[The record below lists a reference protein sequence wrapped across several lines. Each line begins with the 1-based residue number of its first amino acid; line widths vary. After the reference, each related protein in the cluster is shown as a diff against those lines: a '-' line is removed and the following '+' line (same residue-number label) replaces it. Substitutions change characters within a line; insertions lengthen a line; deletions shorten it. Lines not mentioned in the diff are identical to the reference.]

1 MNPCEC
7 GVVFSQG
14 ERVVVVVM
22 VIDTKQEKV
31 VEDWGGGFGKRHQR
45 VGNLL
50 LKGLTDRKQT
60 LQGKAIISITFSYFY
75 QISP

>member
-31 VEDWGGGFGKRHQR
+31 VEDWGGFRKRHQR